1 MADYDNTN
9 TGAAFTP
16 FPTQRLIL
24 QGKINSDGTDMK
36 VTCVMDET
44 KDGSQVVE
52 IYQKIGVLFQNEGP
66 KEGSP
71 DYTGPLFDNKRLAAW
86 KKMKDDKPY
95 MSFAVSD
102 KLDKG
107 QYSEGKSSVGHDEI
121 PF

>member
-44 KDGSQVVE
+44 KDGKQVVE
-52 IYQKIGVLFQNEGP
+52 IYQKVGVLFQNEGS

-71 DYTGPLFDNKRLAAW
+71 DYTGPLLITKTCSLEEN
-86 KKMKDDKPY
+86 
-95 MSFAVSD
+95 
-102 KLDKG
+102 
-107 QYSEGKSSVGHDEI
+107 EGR
-121 PF
+121 